1 MHSIARFF
9 IRRPIACVM
18 LAIAMVLAGLLAW
31 RMLAVAPLPQVDF
44 PVIEVRANLPGASPE
59 SMASTVA
66 APLERALGAIAGVTK
81 IQSNSNQG
89 SARVTLEFAFDRNIN
104 EAAREVQAAINASR
118 SQLPAGMSGNPTYT
132 KVNPSQ
138 APIMALALSSTS
150 LPAAALYDNA
160 STILAQKIAQITGV
174 GEVTVDGSS
183 LPAVR
188 VQLDAAALIHK
199 GLSMEDVRRAING
212 ANAWRPLGQVETG
225 SQRWQLALS
234 SGMRTAED
242 FEQLIVHQNAGAVV
256 RLRDVAVVS
265 DSVENRYT
273 AGYHNRNAAVI
284 LLISRRQDAN
294 IVQTIDAIHA
304 AMPQLQAL
312 LPADTN
318 LSVVMDRSP
327 GIRATLSEAQWTL
340 VLTCLLV
347 VAVVWAFLGSLRSAL
362 IPAVALPISLIGAF
376 IIMWWQGF
384 SLNNLSLMALIV
396 AAGLVVDDAVV
407 VLENVQR
414 HLHKYRPVLPHTP
427 PYSHANLPHNKSRSR
442 FGVWRA
448 ALRGASEVGPT
459 LIAMNAALVV
469 VFIAILFMG
478 GVVEKLF
485 REFSITLVAA
495 IVLSL
500 LVSISLTPALCA
512 HTLSPRNH
520 ASSHPFVLHGQALF
534 ADFKAM
540 YALTL
545 AWVLRHSWL
554 IVLLMAGLI
563 AANAWLYTHLPKS
576 MLPTQDTGQL
586 SGFVR
591 GDDGFSFQVMQPK
604 VEAFR
609 QHILAD
615 PAVADV
621 TGTSGGRG
629 GISNSWFRIRLKP
642 LAERRVSAAEVAARL
657 RASAPSLPGAM
668 LIVNVEQDIR
678 LQTGQHGGE
687 GEYFLALRSDSTST
701 LRQWARP
708 IGDALEALPELVN
721 VNVPG
726 SEDAQQVELTID
738 REAAQRLGV
747 GMNAIASALNN
758 AFSQRQVA
766 TLYDN
771 LNQYK
776 VVMELDPL
784 FGSEPAALEQVYII
798 NTQGLRV
805 PMSAFS
811 TWRYGLSQDRV
822 FHDSQFAA
830 LGIEYGLATGTTEL
844 QAKAAIE
851 QALTSLMLPA
861 NIYTGERTAD
871 TISIEATVKRQPWLI
886 LGVLIAVYLVL
897 GMLYE
902 STLHPLTILSTLPCA
917 SIGALLALQLSGTP
931 FSLIALLGLF
941 LLIGV
946 VMKNAILMIDFALDA
961 QRRLGLPAQTAIA
974 QAAQQRLRPILMTN
988 FAALLGA
995 MPLVLGFGEGAE
1007 LRRPQGIAII
1017 GGLAI
1022 SQLLTLYTTPVL
1034 YLYLERLRQWWSP
1047 GASRKLAAQTS
1058 APHSNVAP
1066 SMPSAPSSAS
1076 H

>member
-1 MHSIARFF
+1 MQSLARFF
-9 IRRPIACVM
+9 IQRPIACIM
-18 LAIAMVLAGLLAW
+18 LGIAMVLAGLLAW
-31 RMLAVAPLPQVDF
+31 RLLAVAPLPQVDF
-44 PVIEVRANLPGASPE
+44 PVIVVRANLAGASPE

-66 APLERALGAIAGVTK
+66 APLERALGAIAGVNK

-89 SARVTLEFAFDRNIN
+89 STSVILEFALDRDIN

-118 SQLPAGMSGNPTYT
+118 SQLPAGMSGNPSYT
-132 KVNPSQ
+132 KVSPSQ
-138 APIMALALSSTS
+138 APIMALALSSPS
-150 LPAAALYDNA
+150 LPPSVLYDNA
-160 STILAQKIAQITGV
+160 STILAQKIAQIAGV

-199 GLSMEDVRRAING
+199 GLSMEDVRLAINR
-212 ANAWRPLGQVETG
+212 ANAWRPLGQIETG
-225 SQRWQLALS
+225 DQRWQLALAP
-234 SGMRTAED
+234 GMRTAQD
-242 FEQLIVHQNAGAVV
+242 FQKLIVYQGDGAVV
-256 RLRDVAVVS
+256 RLADVAVVT
-265 DSVENRYT
+265 DSVENRFT
-273 AGYHNRNAAVI
+273 AGYHNQNSAVI
-284 LLISRRQDAN
+284 LMISRRQDAN
-294 IVQTIDAIHA
+294 TVQTIDAIHA

-312 LPADTN
+312 LPSDTE

-327 GIRATLSEAQWTL
+327 GIRATLAEAQWTL
-340 VLTCLLV
+340 LLTCFLV
-347 VAVVWAFLGSLRSAL
+347 VGVVWAFLGSLRSAM

-376 IIMWWQGF
+376 VIMWWQGF

-407 VLENVQR
+407 VLENIQR
-414 HLHKYRPVLPHTP
+414 HLHRSGRTASPSSSSNAPTNSP
-427 PYSHANLPHNKSRSR
+427 PSR

-448 ALRGASEVGPT
+448 ALRGSSELGST
-459 LIAMNAALVV
+459 LVAMNAALIV

-478 GVVEKLF
+478 GIVEKLF
-485 REFSITLVAA
+485 REFAITLVGA

-500 LVSISLTPALCA
+500 LVSISITPALCA
-512 HTLSPRNH
+512 HTLPVPGSKPP
-520 ASSHPFVLHGQALF
+520 HPLALRGQAAFGSLQ
-534 ADFKAM
+534 AS
-540 YALTL
+540 YAQALG
-545 AWVLRHSWL
+545 WVLRHGWL
-554 IVLLMAGLI
+554 IVLVMAGLL
-563 AANAWLYTHLPKS
+563 AANYWLYTSLPKS

-604 VEAFR
+604 VEVFR
-609 QHILAD
+609 QHILKD

-642 LAERRVSAAEVAARL
+642 LAERGVSAADVAARI
-657 RASAPSLPGAM
+657 RASAPRLPGAM
-668 LIVNVEQDIR
+668 LLVNVDQDIR
-678 LQTGQHGGE
+678 LQSGQQSGE

-708 IGDALEALPELVN
+708 IGDALEVLPELVN

-738 REAAQRLGV
+738 REAAQRLGIS
-747 GMNAIASALNN
+747 MSTIASTLNN
-758 AFSQRQVA
+758 AYSQRQVA

-784 FGSEPAALEQVYII
+784 FGSEPASLEQLDVL
-798 NTQGLRV
+798 NTAGQSV
-805 PMSAFS
+805 PLSAFS
-811 TWRYGLSQDRV
+811 SWSYGLSKDRV

-830 LGIEYGLATGTTEL
+830 LGIEYGLAAGVTEV
-844 QAKAAIE
+844 QAKAAINK
-851 QALTSLMLPA
+851 ALDGLMLPS

-871 TISIEATVKRQPWLI
+871 TLSVESTVKRQPILI
-886 LGVLIAVYLVL
+886 LGVLIAVYLLL

-902 STLHPLTILSTLPCA
+902 SLIHPITILSTLPCA
-917 SIGALLALQLSGTP
+917 SVGALLALWLSGTP

-946 VMKNAILMIDFALDA
+946 VMKNAILMIDFALEA
-961 QRRLGLPAQTAIA
+961 QRKLGLTPLAAIS

-988 FAALLGA
+988 LAALLGA

-1007 LRRPQGIAII
+1007 LRRPLGIAIV

-1022 SQLLTLYTTPVL
+1022 SQLLTLFTTPVL
-1034 YLYLERLRQWWSP
+1034 YLYLERLRQW
-1047 GASRKLAAQTS
+1047 RKPATQATATPAL
-1058 APHSNVAP
+1058 
-1066 SMPSAPSSAS
+1066 SSQRQLG
-1076 H
+1076 